1 MRRAPEGSSVNS
13 ETQKERTF
21 RTVKKEK
28 WRPPHQSLI
37 FHEGNI
43 RPDSRV
49 FETWDQPLPTPL
61 AHVQGIEDPR
71 LRCTQHLSFEE
82 DEYDS
87 VEKFSSK
94 LSEYRIC
101 WKPQSLG
108 GGQIPFYLEIFVRV
122 RQKGKKRKQKG
133 NIEILIMPSIMS
145 LTLRCE
151 KCKNLIATNI
161 KVNNNTRVSED

>member
-1 MRRAPEGSSVNS
+1 MRRAPEESSVNS

-21 RTVKKEK
+21 RTERKEK
-28 WRPPHQSLI
+28 WRPPYQSLI

-49 FETWDQPLPTPL
+49 FETWDQPSPSPL

-94 LSEYRIC
+94 HSEYRIC

-108 GGQIPFYLEIFVRV
+108 GGQIPSYLEIFVRV
-122 RQKGKKRKQKG
+122 RQKGKKENKKEG
-133 NIEILIMPSIMS
+133 NIEILIMSITS
-145 LTLRCE
+145 LTLRC
-151 KCKNLIATNI
+151 KKYKNLIANNI
-161 KVNNNTRVSED
+161 KANNNACVSED